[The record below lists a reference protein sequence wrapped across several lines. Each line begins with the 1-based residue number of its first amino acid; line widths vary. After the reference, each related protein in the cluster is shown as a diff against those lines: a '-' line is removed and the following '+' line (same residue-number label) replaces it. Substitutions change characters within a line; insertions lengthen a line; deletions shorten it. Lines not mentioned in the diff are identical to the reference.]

1 MGNSPEL
8 GEWDNGAAVPLSR
21 AGSCSWQCMT
31 IIKKENFPISYKY
44 ILKNKNEEVVSET
57 GADRLMSFDSS
68 AKKPTSMILAADG
81 SFRVC
86 ISHAFL

>member
-8 GEWDNGAAVPLSR
+8 GEWNNGAAVPLSR
-21 AGSCSWQCMT
+21 AGGCSWHCMT
-31 IIKKENFPISYKY
+31 VIKREEFPISYKY
-44 ILKNKNEEVVSET
+44 ILKNKNEEVVPEN
-57 GADRLMSFDSS
+57 GADRLMSLDSS

-86 ISHAFL
+86 TSHKFL